1 MQAWKSSHKPF
12 AAGIV
17 TAADGVCA
25 AGWKSNKNFQL
36 HTLDFQTS
44 SRNNRED
51 RVARSASATSGRPEE
66 FLMNAV
72 PVTATIAVELEV
84 SRYEEYPDNMVQV
97 WGHVGDYEISV
108 WLPSNDPRLRNVL
121 RPKSR
126 RRRNNQVQ
134 E

>member
-1 MQAWKSSHKPF
+1 
-12 AAGIV
+12 
-17 TAADGVCA
+17 
-25 AGWKSNKNFQL
+25 
-36 HTLDFQTS
+36 
-44 SRNNRED
+44 
-51 RVARSASATSGRPEE
+51 
-66 FLMNAV
+66 MNAV